1 MQESPTLA
9 QNNHHPFIKINRA
22 TVNRRG
28 KIIFQDLNFEMQTGE
43 NWAIVASS
51 GAEKTAF
58 LETLLGRTNLIKGSI
73 SREFA
78 SAYQQS
84 QSENGHINSYRDLI
98 AYVSQDYGFTN
109 KSNVQEFYYQQ
120 RFNSMDVDDTYSV
133 EEYLLQQPGNRPGH
147 WNLERVLETMDL
159 NLLRHESLIKLS
171 NGETR
176 RLALGVGLLR
186 NPKLFLMDR
195 PMTGLDVDTRARF
208 GELLQHISDSGIQI
222 IMTTTPNEVPGC
234 IHRIGWIK
242 EGRMEV
248 PLDRDSIFLQEKSEN
263 DNPVHAI
270 RHLLKPYPTPDYI
283 HLAEFRKVS
292 IIHGGK
298 PILDQLDWKIK
309 PGERWLLK
317 GHNGAGKSTLVSL
330 LVGEN
335 PQAYANEMYLFDRK
349 RGSGESI
356 WDVKR
361 PTGFV
366 SPELSR
372 FFPRNQT
379 CWKVV
384 LSGLFDTMGLFKKVS
399 PEQEQMASTWMK
411 ALSIYHLK
419 DLRIHQIGLEEQRF
433 CLLARAMIKKP
444 ALLVLDEAAQG
455 MDEEQRFTFKKV
467 VEEICKNTTI
477 GLVYVSHYIDDVPSP
492 VDRQLVLEKGKC
504 SYIGKFQNTYYYDL
518 TGSPGKSRSVD

>member
-1 MQESPTLA
+1 MQP
-9 QNNHHPFIKINRA
+9 
-22 TVNRRG
+22 
-28 KIIFQDLNFEMQTGE
+28 GE

-51 GAEKTAF
+51 GIEKTAF

-73 SREFA
+73 TREFA
-78 SAYQQS
+78 RTYQQT
-84 QSENGHINSYRDLI
+84 QSENGQINSFRDLI

-120 RFNSMDVDDTYSV
+120 RFNSMDAEDTHSV
-133 EEYLLQQPGNRPGH
+133 EEYLRQQPGNRPGD
-147 WNLERVLETMDL
+147 WDIERVLDTLEL
-159 NLLRHESLIKLS
+159 NALRHESLIKLS

-176 RLALGVGLLR
+176 RLALAVGLLR

-195 PMTGLDVDTRARF
+195 PMTGLDVETRVRF
-208 GELLQHISDSGIQI
+208 GDWLQRICDSGIHI
-222 IMTTTPNEVPGC
+222 IMTTTPHEIPEC

-242 EGRMEV
+242 EGRLEL
-248 PLDRDSIFLQEKSEN
+248 PQNKETILLAEKN
-263 DNPVHAI
+263 KGYAPMHAL
-270 RHLLKPYPTPDYI
+270 RKLLHPYPIPPYG

-292 IIHGGK
+292 INHGGK
-298 PILDQLDWKIK
+298 AILDQLDWKIK

-335 PQAYANEMYLFDRK
+335 PQAYANDMYLFDRK
-349 RGSGESI
+349 RGTGESI

-384 LSGLFDTMGLFKKVS
+384 LSGLFDTMGLF
-399 PEQEQMASTWMK
+399 
-411 ALSIYHLK
+411 
-419 DLRIHQIGLEEQRF
+419 
-433 CLLARAMIKKP
+433 
-444 ALLVLDEAAQG
+444 
-455 MDEEQRFTFKKV
+455 
-467 VEEICKNTTI
+467 
-477 GLVYVSHYIDDVPSP
+477 
-492 VDRQLVLEKGKC
+492 
-504 SYIGKFQNTYYYDL
+504 
-518 TGSPGKSRSVD
+518 TG